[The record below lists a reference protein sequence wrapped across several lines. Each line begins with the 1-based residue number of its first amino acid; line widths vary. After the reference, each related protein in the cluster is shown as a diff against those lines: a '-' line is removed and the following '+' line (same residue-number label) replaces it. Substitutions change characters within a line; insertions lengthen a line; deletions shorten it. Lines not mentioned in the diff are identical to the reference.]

1 MWRYTYHVERVFWK
15 AIHQA
20 AGVIGMSSIPE
31 SYFIIGIITAI
42 PVVGLIVAL
51 VAARI
56 PSTRPDS

>member
-1 MWRYTYHVERVFWK
+1 MWRYTYYVERVFRK

-20 AGVIGMSSIPE
+20 TGVIGMSSIPE
-31 SYFIIGIITAI
+31 SYFLIGIITAI
-42 PVVGLIVAL
+42 PVVGLIAAL